1 MIVGGVVTP
10 MVKRVAPDRVELR
23 SQLVASQLSGL
34 GMARWVARL
43 GAVRAAD
50 ARVLAAAVGPTI
62 QRYLTGDLGIGSD
75 DGPLPEGAPRT

>member
-1 MIVGGVVTP
+1 
-10 MVKRVAPDRVELR
+10 
-23 SQLVASQLSGL
+23 
-34 GMARWVARL
+34 MARWVARL

-75 DGPLPEGAPRT
+75 DGPLPEGAPRTNSENKII